1 MGNFLIRKK
10 ARADEE
16 SQRSVSTP
24 TFTSEIK
31 GWCEN
36 LSVMTHHYDY
46 QNAADD
52 GDDINLT
59 FTWTGE
65 EDCFVWKVTLL
76 NF

>member
-1 MGNFLIRKK
+1 
-10 ARADEE
+10 
-16 SQRSVSTP
+16 
-24 TFTSEIK
+24 
-31 GWCEN
+31 
-36 LSVMTHHYDY
+36 MTHHYDY

-59 FTWTGE
+59 FTFTWTGE